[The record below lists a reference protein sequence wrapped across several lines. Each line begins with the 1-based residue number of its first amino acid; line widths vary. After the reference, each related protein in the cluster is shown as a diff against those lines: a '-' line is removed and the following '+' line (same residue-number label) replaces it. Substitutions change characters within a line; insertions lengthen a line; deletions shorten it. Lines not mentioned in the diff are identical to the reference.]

1 MTYQLHPLSALF
13 PRLEGG
19 EFEAL
24 KADLK
29 ANGLQQPIILHDGLI
44 LDGGNRYRA
53 CVESGIEPKFDKFAG
68 GDPVQFVLS
77 ANLHR
82 RHLSPG
88 QQAAVVAAAQD
99 WARAHVAGNN
109 QFAVKLGGPATLPDL
124 STVAD
129 RAAQSGASERTQ
141 RMADKVA
148 RADPELAKQVAHGK
162 VSLPQAVAK
171 VEGKAPPPARPKKA
185 ADAQA
190 TPAAQAPTTAASP
203 LTIPEP
209 PTDDGEPSEEEIAAA
224 MASDAADAQA
234 LQVLLDA
241 DDKLAAA
248 AEEIKRLNAL
258 VSILTQ
264 RNAGLIEQ
272 ANEAVK
278 AAKMWRRKHDALA
291 KKVAT

>member
-29 ANGLQQPIILHDGLI
+29 ANGQQQPIILHDGLI

-109 QFAVKLGGPATLPDL
+109 QCCIVGNVKLIVETLKLIIFGCLYMFRVANHSPAVGMLPEGTL
-124 STVAD
+124 
-129 RAAQSGASERTQ
+129 
-141 RMADKVA
+141 
-148 RADPELAKQVAHGK
+148 HN
-162 VSLPQAVAK
+162 
-171 VEGKAPPPARPKKA
+171 
-185 ADAQA
+185 
-190 TPAAQAPTTAASP
+190 
-203 LTIPEP
+203 
-209 PTDDGEPSEEEIAAA
+209 
-224 MASDAADAQA
+224 
-234 LQVLLDA
+234 LLY
-241 DDKLAAA
+241 
-248 AEEIKRLNAL
+248 
-258 VSILTQ
+258 
-264 RNAGLIEQ
+264 
-272 ANEAVK
+272 
-278 AAKMWRRKHDALA
+278 
-291 KKVAT
+291 